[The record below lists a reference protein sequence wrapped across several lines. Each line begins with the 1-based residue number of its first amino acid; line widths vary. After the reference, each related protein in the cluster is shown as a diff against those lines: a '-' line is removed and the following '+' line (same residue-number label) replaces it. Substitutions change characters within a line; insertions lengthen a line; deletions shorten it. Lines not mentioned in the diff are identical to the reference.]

1 MNYIVAENV
10 DFWWCHIRYFAK
22 IVC

>member
-10 DFWWCHIRYFAK
+10 DFWWCHIRYFAN